1 MNRKIRMKSLYMY
14 IFIFWYSTEILFNS
28 TLDNILGVSVDNISN
43 LIAWMVF
50 GLLMLQIILFQSYT
64 KRELMFIVMI
74 TLPIVIDTFLS
85 VYRS

>member
-50 GLLMLQIILFQSYT
+50 GLLMLQIILFSVIYET
-64 KRELMFIVMI
+64 GIDDYRNDHAAYCDCYFFVRE
-74 TLPIVIDTFLS
+74 
-85 VYRS
+85 

>member
-50 GLLMLQIILFQSYT
+50 GLLMLQNGL
-64 KRELMFIVMI
+64 
-74 TLPIVIDTFLS
+74 
-85 VYRS
+85 